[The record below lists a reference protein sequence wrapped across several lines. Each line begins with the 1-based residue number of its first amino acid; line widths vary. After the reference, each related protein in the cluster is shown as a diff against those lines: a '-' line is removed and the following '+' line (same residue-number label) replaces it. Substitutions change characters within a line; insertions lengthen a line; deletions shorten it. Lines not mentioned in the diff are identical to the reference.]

1 MSPPFIA
8 PDGCYSVHVLWLDP
22 VDLDRAVKN
31 PLDKRYILNKRSSD
45 VHGKGWE
52 SVPAASLD
60 SWVDTIWDGAHVR
73 ISNTHKNEIVSR
85 QQSWLLLARNQGA
98 SLGQEPLPQVIKPNK
113 LRPGQSKEPLPQ
125 VIKPNKLRPG
135 QSKKV
140 PVLKRRRSPDSDSEP
155 LVAKRKANAFA
166 NRMTRQTGKRKS
178 SAHKHATSG
187 ERSSGLNHQ
196 RKPSAHKHATSSD
209 SSSG

>member
-113 LRPGQSKEPLPQ
+113 LRPGQSK
-125 VIKPNKLRPG
+125 
-135 QSKKV
+135 KV
-140 PVLKRRRSPDSDSEP
+140 PVLKRHRSPDSDSEP

-166 NRMTRQTGKRKS
+166 NRMTLQTSKRKS

-187 ERSSGLNHQ
+187 ERSSGLNPQ

>member
-113 LRPGQSKEPLPQ
+113 LRPGQSK
-125 VIKPNKLRPG
+125 
-135 QSKKV
+135 KV

-166 NRMTRQTGKRKS
+166 NRMTLQTSKRKS

-187 ERSSGLNHQ
+187 ARSSGLNHQ